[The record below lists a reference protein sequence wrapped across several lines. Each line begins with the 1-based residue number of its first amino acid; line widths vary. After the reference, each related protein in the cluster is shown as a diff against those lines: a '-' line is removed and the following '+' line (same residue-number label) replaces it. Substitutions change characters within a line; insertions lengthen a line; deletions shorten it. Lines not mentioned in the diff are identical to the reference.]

1 MVKLQLWAWA
11 ERGLWKTSAPMLRK
25 FEQDEKSFLHKI
37 SRMVWVDLVCWSY
50 EHLLHFFSFLLLIG
64 SVLTGCP
71 WICGL
76 PISASWV
83 LGLQACSYLTLCFHN
98 ENVLVLLRLSLRD
111 TKTKISSRKP
121 VTRAAAPSLLRSPA
135 TGYSELP
142 LSWPPEPWYIFPLTQ
157 FASLQCLLFSIQ
169 FHFHRKY
176 LLTDCRV
183 GSLVV

>member
-1 MVKLQLWAWA
+1 MRNHFCIRLAGWF
-11 ERGLWKTSAPMLRK
+11 GLILFVGLMNIYYT
-25 FEQDEKSFLHKI
+25 
-37 SRMVWVDLVCWSY
+37 
-50 EHLLHFFSFLLLIG
+50 FFSFLLLIG
-64 SVLTGCP
+64 SVLPGCP

-111 TKTKISSRKP
+111 TKTKISSQKP
-121 VTRAAAPSLLRSPA
+121 VTRAAASSLSRSPA

-142 LSWPPEPWYIFPLTQ
+142 LSWPPEPWYIFPPTQ
-157 FASLQCLLFSIQ
+157 FACLQCLLFSIQ
-169 FHFHRKY
+169 FHCHRKY
-176 LLTDCRV
+176 LLTACRV